1 MLHLLCVATA
11 ATTRRAVLQHSAGA
25 AATAAAA
32 FALPR
37 SSALAAGGQLSARQL
52 LSDVPVFAITN
63 SKGAPYLTGSDSAGR
78 RTGSFYL
85 SPKEALE
92 QLENVRAFDARA
104 SLSILPLGGI
114 WDELPH
120 SSAEAA
126 RMLSAAPQ
134 PKAGTSTDLR
144 LFQLEPISDERAAVR
159 QVLGKAGAP
168 ADGTV
173 PLYWEPSLLIKP
185 DGASEAQRPYFFRLA
200 DLQATLAQAEGAPA
214 TPDYR
219 ALRLAELVEQEAKGR
234 RGEPPPLLFVA
245 SDAAAV
251 VERTGMNGNAA
262 SGAPGGTG
270 AASGEDEQMQR
281 LVDLCL
287 KVPFAKAALT

>member
-1 MLHLLCVATA
+1 MMPSCEKRTGDPAETACAGDPMLHLLCVATA

-173 PLYWEPSLLIKP
+173 PLYWEPSLLIQP

-214 TPDYR
+214 KPDYR

-234 RGEPPPLLFVA
+234 RGEPSPPLLATAVGA
-245 SDAAAV
+245 GGRRRDA
-251 VERTGMNGNAA
+251 N
-262 SGAPGGTG
+262 P
-270 AASGEDEQMQR
+270 
-281 LVDLCL
+281 
-287 KVPFAKAALT
+287 